1 MSRYKFGNC
10 VWSLV
15 SLVVRKT
22 AQIKHFAAECTH
34 GSFAGLRK
42 RYIDFL
48 ETTFDSFFHVVGDL
62 TTAPPPLEQQ
72 ERNVFGGGL
81 DLDPFLE
88 RRSILSRCIESN
100 FGVVTI
106 IVA

>member
-34 GSFAGLRK
+34 GPFAGLWK

-62 TTAPPPLEQQ
+62 TTASPPPLNSKKEMS
-72 ERNVFGGGL
+72 
-81 DLDPFLE
+81 LE
-88 RRSILSRCIESN
+88 AGWIWILSSRG
-100 FGVVTI
+100 GVY
-106 IVA
+106 